1 MEGIEHC
8 LDDEPELQEVCA
20 LQQPAGAAHVGAC
33 QVHVPVS
40 PTPAAY
46 RASALTLR
54 SPSPACLQL
63 FMGSDLQAPPAVPKT
78 AAPAAAA
85 PAPPP
90 VDTGRIQI
98 QRCSSDGLR
107 EALMSS

>member
-1 MEGIEHC
+1 MAALACQLRGPVMEGIEHC
-8 LDDEPELQEVCA
+8 LDDEPELQE
-20 LQQPAGAAHVGAC
+20 
-33 QVHVPVS
+33 
-40 PTPAAY
+40 
-46 RASALTLR
+46 
-54 SPSPACLQL
+54 L